1 MTNQQ
6 TPRERRHER
15 TREAI
20 LSAARELIA
29 EKGADN
35 LSLREIA
42 RRIDYSP
49 AGLYEYFGSKE
60 EIICALCDR
69 GNAQLSSYLK
79 RVPLDLP
86 LEDYLVELLEAYLD
100 FARQNPELYTV
111 MFLQLT
117 IGVSEFPTEL
127 PSEDSFGF
135 LAKAVQRGIDEGLF
149 STTGNY
155 GLFEIAYSMWAMAHG
170 MAMLQVGYMRDFNF
184 DFQTADREAVR
195 TFVNG
200 LQQPRQ

>member
-1 MTNQQ
+1 MTDRQ

-20 LSAARELIA
+20 LTAARELIA

-69 GNAQLSSYLK
+69 GNAQLASYLK
-79 RVPLDLP
+79 RVPVDLP

-100 FARQNPELYTV
+100 FARQNPELYIV

-117 IGVSEFPTEL
+117 IGVSEFPREVA
-127 PSEDSFGF
+127 SEDSFAF
-135 LAKAVQRGIDEGLF
+135 LARAVQRGIDDRTF
-149 STTGNY
+149 YTSDTY

-170 MAMLQVGYMRDFNF
+170 MAMLQVSYLRDFNF
-184 DFQTADREAVR
+184 DFQTADRETVR
-195 TFVNG
+195 TFING
-200 LQQPRQ
+200 LKQPRQ

>member
-1 MTNQQ
+1 VINRQ

-20 LSAARELIA
+20 LSAARDLIA

-117 IGVSEFPTEL
+117 IGMSEFPTEL

-149 STTGNY
+149 STTDNY

-170 MAMLQVGYMRDFNF
+170 MAMLQVSYMRDFNF
-184 DFQTADREAVR
+184 DFQTADRETVR
-195 TFVNG
+195 TFLNG
-200 LQQPRQ
+200 LKQPRQ

>member
-117 IGVSEFPTEL
+117 IGVSEFPTEP

-149 STTGNY
+149 STSDDY

-184 DFQTADREAVR
+184 DFRTADREAVR
-195 TFVNG
+195 TFVKG